1 MKIVLFIHPIY
12 SVETKY
18 FKLFLPMETQNI
30 SPWTT
35 DFHCMD
41 RITETLFVSKNICKK
56 KCTQDLDAMRV

>member
-1 MKIVLFIHPIY
+1 
-12 SVETKY
+12 
-18 FKLFLPMETQNI
+18 METQNI

-41 RITETLFVSKNICKK
+41 RITETLFVSKNVYAKE